1 MANENNNV
9 ASFNIV
15 NTPSMIA
22 GANIPEAFAAVTI
35 ATNGITSSSVN
46 LNGEVLIGL
55 ITAVTWTAA
64 DLTLQASI
72 DNSTFY
78 DVYDS
83 YGNEIL
89 IKTTA
94 FTTSSKF
101 IPLSPIDYVP
111 FSFLRFRSGT
121 STIGVTQTGA
131 RTITLITR
139 TV

>member
-9 ASFNIV
+9 ASFNII
-15 NTPSMIA
+15 NTPSIVA
-22 GANIPEAFAAVTI
+22 GTNTPQTAAVTF
-35 ATNGITSSSVN
+35 AANGITSSSIN
-46 LNGEVLIGL
+46 LNGYVLIGL
-55 ITAVTWTAA
+55 ISAVTWTAA
-64 DLTLQASI
+64 DLTLQAST